1 MLKLLKK
8 INPAMKHSIIYGLS
22 IALMKSVSLL
32 MLPITAHYLVPNQFG
47 QLELLTSIGIVC
59 SILVGLGLEHTLFR
73 FASGQGDDEKNK
85 QGAAGILT
93 LALMAG
99 ALVLSIAWFVAP
111 AVIANIT
118 VDISLLQLR
127 LVLIVISLE
136 GAIAIPLAWL
146 RMNDKVLPFFLATS
160 IRTIIQAS
168 LIVLFLTMG
177 FGVDGVLVACLI
189 AGVGQALILTVTM
202 IMDVGMV
209 FKFQQFKQFLIY
221 SIPIVGSGFIAFTL
235 GGFDRWLLAA
245 FRPLSD
251 VAIYGIAAKFA
262 IATVLLVQPFGMWWQ
277 PKRLAVVKQSNGEKQ
292 AAHYISIGIMVVMTV
307 AVIVSCVSPFLIH
320 WLLAPSYHQ
329 AINYVL
335 WLVLAMA
342 FKEIGEL
349 VNIGCFT
356 GDSTITQLVINTIC
370 AALGLTTMWLGI
382 EQWGIIAVVVALNV
396 AYLTKALLFFAVSQR
411 LLPLPYDKTTLVI
424 IIAFGIGLVGLSQ
437 YIPTNIEGLLSAM
450 AAIAAALF
458 FTLKQDVVKL
468 NRHLG

>member
-1 MLKLLKK
+1 MLKLLEK

-73 FASGQGDDEKNK
+73 FASGQGSDEKNK

-189 AGVGQALILTVTM
+189 AGVGQALILSVRM
-202 IMDVGMV
+202 IIDVGMV

-221 SIPIVGSGFIAFTL
+221 SVPIVGSGFIAFTL
-235 GGFDRWLLAA
+235 GAL
-245 FRPLSD
+245 
-251 VAIYGIAAKFA
+251 IA
-262 IATVLLVQPFGMWWQ
+262 GYW
-277 PKRLAVVKQSNGEKQ
+277 
-292 AAHYISIGIMVVMTV
+292 
-307 AVIVSCVSPFLIH
+307 
-320 WLLAPSYHQ
+320 
-329 AINYVL
+329 
-335 WLVLAMA
+335 
-342 FKEIGEL
+342 
-349 VNIGCFT
+349 
-356 GDSTITQLVINTIC
+356 
-370 AALGLTTMWLGI
+370 
-382 EQWGIIAVVVALNV
+382 
-396 AYLTKALLFFAVSQR
+396 
-411 LLPLPYDKTTLVI
+411 
-424 IIAFGIGLVGLSQ
+424 
-437 YIPTNIEGLLSAM
+437 
-450 AAIAAALF
+450 
-458 FTLKQDVVKL
+458 
-468 NRHLG
+468 RHLDH